1 LCKGLS
7 TQLDPEI
14 PFMSLYKKA
23 ISTTKAAIVIAVLI
37 VVIIAGVYFYSQPA
51 APPVMTTST
60 LAETTAAA
68 KIPDVLVI
76 DDTQWPVR
84 NLNALYQIQLV
95 PWPWWLEHTVYQT
108 LVVPN
113 VKTEFREGKL
123 VWAPEL
129 ATDWT
134 VSPDGT
140 TYTYNLRQ
148 GVTFSDGNPFNAY
161 QVWTQ
166 MYVWYYLTG
175 NATTFFSGLPLF
187 DVSNVKIGPATF
199 DLIKAGGLANPTGQV
214 LAMMEDK
221 TWPIYTNGPYQIVF
235 HMKAPFLHL
244 NGILAGFLGLLF
256 DCQWAMEHGGF
267 GTPAQFNSY
276 FDDHPIPGTGPYIVT
291 EVQMNSYVRF
301 QQNPT
306 YWGKSLTASDLEVN
320 PLLNPGQV
328 KTVVIYAKS
337 DDIARYTDLTTN
349 AAQLSAIKATNFK
362 LVMNDP
368 KYDYFAVQSTAQI
381 TAVAINTKLAPTDNV
396 DLRQA
401 IVHAINYKDIW
412 DKAYFGQAGAFM
424 GPETPNYGI
433 YYDPG
438 NYPPYEYDVAKAKDY
453 LAKAGYPEGKG
464 LPTLAFRIVA
474 GCSFCKVAAEIVQSN
489 LADIGIKAEITE
501 VEGGTYWGPYGD
513 YNTNLKNAKELG
525 NLSFLGGMMWAPSA
539 ISPTDYWTSFVSTK
553 SLWGNWAVYSN
564 DKVDEAV
571 ATLASSASTDEIVS
585 SLKVAQEQI
594 YNDAPYAWIAGCRL
608 WYVDGSFVWDKSVI
622 KEVWF
627 DPAYNGMNTAPLF
640 NTVVFA

>member
-1 LCKGLS
+1 
-7 TQLDPEI
+7 
-14 PFMSLYKKA
+14 MSLYRKA
-23 ISTTKAAIVIAVLI
+23 ISTTRAAIVIAVLI
-37 VVIIAGVYFYSQPA
+37 VVVIAGVYLGSQA
-51 APPVMTTST
+51 TAPPTMTTST
-60 LAETTAAA
+60 VPETTVATTAAA
-68 KIPDVLVI
+68 KIPDTLVI
-76 DDTQWPVR
+76 DDTSWPVR
-84 NLNALYQIQLV
+84 NLNALYEIQYV

-113 VKTEFREGKL
+113 VKTEFQEGKL

-148 GVTFSDGNPFNAY
+148 GVTFSDGNPFNSY

-166 MYVWYYLTG
+166 MYLWYYLAG
-175 NATTFFSGLPLF
+175 NATTFMSGLELF

-199 DLIKAGGLANPTGQV
+199 DLIKASGLAKPTGGV

-221 TWPIYTNGPYQIVF
+221 TWPIYTNGPYQIIF

-244 NGILAGFLGLLF
+244 NGLLAGFLGLLF

-276 FDDHPIPGTGPYIVT
+276 FDDHPIPGTGPYVVT
-291 EVQMNSYVRF
+291 EVQMNSYVKF

-306 YWGKSLTASDLEVN
+306 YWGKSLTASDLAVN

-328 KTVVIYAKS
+328 KTVVIYAKT
-337 DDIARYTDLTTN
+337 DDIARYTDLTTG
-349 AAQLSAIKATNFK
+349 AAQLSAVKATNFK

-381 TAVAINTKLAPTDNV
+381 TAVAINTKIAPTDNV
-396 DLRQA
+396 NLRQA
-401 IVHAINYKDIW
+401 IVHAINYQDIW
-412 DKAYFGQAGAFM
+412 DKAYFGQAAAFL
-424 GPETPNYGI
+424 GPETPNYGA

-438 NYPPYEYDVAKAKDY
+438 NYPPYDYNVTMAKDY
-453 LAKAGYPEGKG
+453 LAKAGYPDGKG
-464 LPTLAFRIVA
+464 LQTLAFRIVA

-489 LADIGIKAEITE
+489 LADIGIKSEITE
-501 VEGGTYWGPYGD
+501 VEGGTYWGPYGN
-513 YNTNLKNAKELG
+513 YQTNLQNAAQLG
-525 NLSFLGGMMWAPSA
+525 HLSFLGGMMWAPSA

-564 DKVDEAV
+564 DKVDKAV
-571 ATLASSASTDEIVS
+571 ATLASSGNPDEIVS
-585 SLKVAQEQI
+585 ALKVAQEQI
-594 YNDAPYAWIAGCRL
+594 YKDAPYAWIAGCRL

-627 DPAYNGMNTAPLF
+627 DPAYNGINTAPLF

>member
-1 LCKGLS
+1 
-7 TQLDPEI
+7 
-14 PFMSLYKKA
+14 MSLYKKA
-23 ISTTKAAIVIAVLI
+23 ISTSRAAIVIAVLI
-37 VVIIAGVYFYSQPA
+37 VVIIAGAYLASQPA
-51 APPVMTTST
+51 APPAMTTST
-60 LAETTAAA
+60 TVPATTVPETTMAATSAA

-113 VKTEFREGKL
+113 VKTEFQEGKL

-134 VSPDGT
+134 VSPDGA

-199 DLIKAGGLANPTGQV
+199 DLIKAAGLANPTGEV
-214 LAMMEDK
+214 LAMMQDK
-221 TWPIYTNGPYQIVF
+221 TWPIYTTGPYQIVF

-256 DCQWAMEHGGF
+256 DCQWAMENGGF

-276 FDDHPIPGTGPYIVT
+276 FDDHPIPGTGPYVVT
-291 EVQMNSYVRF
+291 EVQMNSYVKF

-306 YWGKSLTASDLEVN
+306 YWGKSLTASDLAVN

-328 KTVVIYAKS
+328 KTVVIYAKT
-337 DDIARYTDLTTN
+337 DDIARYTDLTTG

-381 TAVAINTKLAPTDNV
+381 TAVAINTKIAPTDNV
-396 DLRQA
+396 NLRQA

-412 DKAYFGQAGAFM
+412 DKAYFGQAGAFL
-424 GPETPNYGI
+424 GPETPNYGV

-438 NYPPYEYDVAKAKDY
+438 NYPPYAYDVAMAKDY
-453 LAKAGYPEGKG
+453 LAKAGYPDGKG

-489 LADIGIKAEITE
+489 LADIGIKSEITE

-564 DKVDEAV
+564 DKVDKAV
-571 ATLASSASTDEIVS
+571 ATLASSGNPDEIVS

>member
-1 LCKGLS
+1 
-7 TQLDPEI
+7 
-14 PFMSLYKKA
+14 MSLYKKA
-23 ISTTKAAIVIAVLI
+23 ISTSRAAIVIAVLI
-37 VVIIAGVYFYSQPA
+37 VAIIAAGVYLA
-51 APPVMTTST
+51 TRPPPTVMK
-60 LAETTAAA
+60 EQ
-68 KIPDVLVI
+68 LVI

-113 VKTEFREGKL
+113 VKTEFQEGKL

-134 VSPDGT
+134 VSPDGA

-199 DLIKAGGLANPTGQV
+199 GLINATGLANPTGEV
-214 LAMMEDK
+214 LAMMQDK
-221 TWPIYTNGPYQIVF
+221 TWPIYTTGPYQIVF

-256 DCQWAMEHGGF
+256 DCQWAIEHGGF

-276 FDDHPIPGTGPYIVT
+276 FDDHPIPGTGPYVVT
-291 EVQMNSYVRF
+291 EVQMNSYVKF

-306 YWGKSLTASDLEVN
+306 YWGKSLTASDLAVN

-328 KTVVIYAKS
+328 KTVVIYAKT
-337 DDIARYTDLTTN
+337 DDIARYTDLTTG
-349 AAQLSAIKATNFK
+349 AAQLSAIKASNFK
-362 LVMNDP
+362 LVMNNT

-381 TAVAINTKLAPTDNV
+381 TAVAINTKIAPTDNV
-396 DLRQA
+396 NLRQA

-412 DKAYFGQAGAFM
+412 DKAYFGQAGAFL
-424 GPETPNYGI
+424 GPETPN
-433 YYDPG
+433 
-438 NYPPYEYDVAKAKDY
+438 
-453 LAKAGYPEGKG
+453 
-464 LPTLAFRIVA
+464 
-474 GCSFCKVAAEIVQSN
+474 
-489 LADIGIKAEITE
+489 
-501 VEGGTYWGPYGD
+501 
-513 YNTNLKNAKELG
+513 
-525 NLSFLGGMMWAPSA
+525 
-539 ISPTDYWTSFVSTK
+539 
-553 SLWGNWAVYSN
+553 
-564 DKVDEAV
+564 
-571 ATLASSASTDEIVS
+571 
-585 SLKVAQEQI
+585 
-594 YNDAPYAWIAGCRL
+594 
-608 WYVDGSFVWDKSVI
+608 
-622 KEVWF
+622 
-627 DPAYNGMNTAPLF
+627 
-640 NTVVFA
+640 